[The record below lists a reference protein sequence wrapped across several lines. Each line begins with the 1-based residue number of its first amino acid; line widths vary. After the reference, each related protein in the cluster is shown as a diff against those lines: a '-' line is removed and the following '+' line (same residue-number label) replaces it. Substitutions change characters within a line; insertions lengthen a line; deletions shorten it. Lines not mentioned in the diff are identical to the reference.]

1 MKSTVFFVNCI
12 AYHTTTSKSS
22 NIIIPSLC
30 FKFMN
35 KINAHYVPQF
45 YLKNFGNELFY
56 YNIKLKSSKK
66 TIPKKLACD
75 KNLYGDLDKYTVNNI
90 EQILSKSES
99 NYSIVLSQILKD
111 DKHLELSLENKKT
124 LCSFVALQH
133 VRTPINHEN
142 KMRRLQR
149 ISDKMTEKIGV
160 VGYKIQFDDEAKCRL
175 YLDNLNFTQ
184 MITELMMNMKIIILK
199 NDTINPLWTSDN
211 PVIIY
216 NDMWSSEG
224 IAHMGIQI
232 YVPLSSNMAVLIC
245 DPTIYQNVN
254 KVIIMNDN
262 HIRFLNYCQIKHA
275 DTDVYSNTDKFYD
288 IDDFTNIQK
297 NKFPD
302 NCNSILHY
310 YDHIDFNYP
319 ENYYKKYH
327 KANYWMSI
335 QDLMKLDKKYERS
348 E

>member
-1 MKSTVFFVNCI
+1 
-12 AYHTTTSKSS
+12 
-22 NIIIPSLC
+22 
-30 FKFMN
+30 MN

-56 YNIKLKSSKK
+56 YNKESKSIKK
-66 TIPKKLACD
+66 TIPKKLACG

-111 DKHLELSLENKKT
+111 DKHLELLLENKKT

-142 KMRRLQR
+142 KMRRLQG

-160 VGYKIQFDDEAKCRL
+160 VDYKIQFDDNAKYRL
-175 YLDNLNFTQ
+175 YLENLDSIP

-211 PVIIY
+211 PVIIH
-216 NDMWSSEG
+216 NDMWASEG

-245 DPTIYQNVN
+245 DPWIYQNVN
-254 KVIIMNDN
+254 KVIIMKDN
-262 HIRFLNYCQIKHA
+262 HIRFLNYCQVKNA
-275 DTDVYSNTDKFYD
+275 DTSVYSNTDKFYD
-288 IDDFTNIQK
+288 VDDFTDIQK

-310 YDHIDFNYP
+310 YDHIDSHYP
-319 ENYYKKYH
+319 NYYYQKYH
-327 KANYWMSI
+327 KADYWISV
-335 QDLMKLDKKYERS
+335 QDLMKLEKKYERL